1 MSIQELINKYPPH
14 KVSIKINKSIDF
26 ETFYNNSEII

>member
-1 MSIQELINKYPPH
+1 MTVQEIVNKYPPN